1 MRRLPL
7 FGECEPELSVP
18 ASQGI
23 MIWSGLFLTPEVFA
37 CVLKTEH
44 GVWLGQPHPGK
55 SKPGQAALRSGRAL
69 PKER

>member
-7 FGECEPELSVP
+7 FGECEPELFVP

-23 MIWSGLFLTPEVFA
+23 MIWSGLFLAPEVFA

-44 GVWLGQPHPGK
+44 GVWLGQPAYG
-55 SKPGQAALRSGRAL
+55 
-69 PKER
+69 